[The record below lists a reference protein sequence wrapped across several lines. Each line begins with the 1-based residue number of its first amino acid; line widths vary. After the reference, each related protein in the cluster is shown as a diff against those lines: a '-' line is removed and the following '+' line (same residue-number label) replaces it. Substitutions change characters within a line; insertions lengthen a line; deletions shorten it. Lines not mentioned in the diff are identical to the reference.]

1 MGAVQSQLQKRN
13 NMSRYPSA
21 FGHTPSYRSLGATP
35 VFPSALGSRDL
46 NLETPTVR
54 SGRLGRAVSSIGS
67 DIDRELSS
75 MTSNLRTGR
84 SSSVLGSQFDKEI
97 SSLTSSLR
105 TDPLLQYSSPL
116 STSTHSSSNSTYK
129 SEQCSS
135 ASRSVGGRP
144 PKHDSSFDSTY
155 KSRTVGD
162 SGIPHSGYAHQSRT
176 YSSNKPYGNT

>member
-67 DIDRELSS
+67 DIDRDLSS
-75 MTSNLRTGR
+75 MTSNLRTVR
-84 SSSVLGSQFDKEI
+84 SSSVLGSQFDRDI

-116 STSTHSSSNSTYK
+116 STSTHSSSNSAYK
-129 SEQCSS
+129 SEQYSS
-135 ASRSVGGRP
+135 ASRSVDGRP
-144 PKHDSSFDSTY
+144 PKHESSYDSTH

-162 SGIPHSGYAHQSRT
+162 SGIPHSSYAHQSRT
-176 YSSNKPYGNT
+176 YSSDRPYRT